1 MNQEQ
6 LMKVKIKYLEDRLT
20 TMEKSL
26 SRINNILGRFQM
38 TENQGFKDIGDDNG
52 NIAIITDERDKESK
66 DPFIKVMEQGEKDNR
81 HKDIDIYESVGGGF
95 DFDDEPKSKDNDNE
109 LI

>member
-1 MNQEQ
+1 MTQEQ
-6 LMKVKIKYLEDRLT
+6 LMKVKIKYLEDRIT

-38 TENQGFKDIGDDNG
+38 TENQEQGFKDLEDIKDHVSKVNIIDD
-52 NIAIITDERDKESK
+52 
-66 DPFIKVMEQGEKDNR
+66 
-81 HKDIDIYESVGGGF
+81 Y
-95 DFDDEPKSKDNDNE
+95 E

>member
-1 MNQEQ
+1 MSNQEQ

-38 TENQGFKDIGDDNG
+38 TENQEQGFNDIGDDNG
-52 NIAIITDERDKESK
+52 NTAIITKERE
-66 DPFIKVMEQGEKDNR
+66 
-81 HKDIDIYESVGGGF
+81 H
-95 DFDDEPKSKDNDNE
+95 E

>member
-1 MNQEQ
+1 MTQEQ
-6 LMKVKIKYLEDRLT
+6 LMKVKIKYLEDRIT

-38 TENQGFKDIGDDNG
+38 TENKEQGFKDI
-52 NIAIITDERDKESK
+52 
-66 DPFIKVMEQGEKDNR
+66 
-81 HKDIDIYESVGGGF
+81 DINESVGGGF
-95 DFDDEPKSKDNDNE
+95 SLDDDYE

>member
-6 LMKVKIKYLEDRLT
+6 LMKVKIKYLEDRIT

-38 TENQGFKDIGDDNG
+38 TENQEQGFKDID
-52 NIAIITDERDKESK
+52 T
-66 DPFIKVMEQGEKDNR
+66 
-81 HKDIDIYESVGGGF
+81 
-95 DFDDEPKSKDNDNE
+95 KSKDNGNE

>member
-1 MNQEQ
+1 MTQEQ
-6 LMKVKIKYLEDRLT
+6 LMKVKIKYLEDRIT

-38 TENQGFKDIGDDNG
+38 TE
-52 NIAIITDERDKESK
+52 DKEQSAFS
-66 DPFIKVMEQGEKDNR
+66 DLDIKNIRE
-81 HKDIDIYESVGGGF
+81 DIER
-95 DFDDEPKSKDNDNE
+95 E

>member
-1 MNQEQ
+1 MTQEQ

-38 TENQGFKDIGDDNG
+38 TENKEQGFKDI
-52 NIAIITDERDKESK
+52 ATKEH
-66 DPFIKVMEQGEKDNR
+66 D
-81 HKDIDIYESVGGGF
+81 Y
-95 DFDDEPKSKDNDNE
+95 E

>member
-6 LMKVKIKYLEDRLT
+6 LMKVKIKYLEDRIT

-38 TENQGFKDIGDDNG
+38 TENQEQGFKDL
-52 NIAIITDERDKESK
+52 
-66 DPFIKVMEQGEKDNR
+66 EQGESD
-81 HKDIDIYESVGGGF
+81 H
-95 DFDDEPKSKDNDNE
+95 E

>member
-6 LMKVKIKYLEDRLT
+6 LMKVKIKYLEDRIT

-26 SRINNILGRFQM
+26 SRINYILGRFQM
-38 TENQGFKDIGDDNG
+38 TEDNNQGFKDIEHLSKDNG
-52 NIAIITDERDKESK
+52 N
-66 DPFIKVMEQGEKDNR
+66 
-81 HKDIDIYESVGGGF
+81 
-95 DFDDEPKSKDNDNE
+95 E

>member
-1 MNQEQ
+1 MTQEQ

-26 SRINNILGRFQM
+26 GRINNILGRFQM
-38 TENQGFKDIGDDNG
+38 TENQEQGFKDLEDIKDHVSKVKIVGD
-52 NIAIITDERDKESK
+52 
-66 DPFIKVMEQGEKDNR
+66 
-81 HKDIDIYESVGGGF
+81 H
-95 DFDDEPKSKDNDNE
+95 E

>member
-1 MNQEQ
+1 MSTTRWERVMTQEQ
-6 LMKVKIKYLEDRLT
+6 LMKVKIKYLEDRIT

-38 TENQGFKDIGDDNG
+38 TE
-52 NIAIITDERDKESK
+52 DKESK
-66 DPFIKVMEQGEKDNR
+66 DPFIKVMEQGESDTFRDADTMEKD
-81 HKDIDIYESVGGGF
+81 H
-95 DFDDEPKSKDNDNE
+95 E

>member
-6 LMKVKIKYLEDRLT
+6 LMKVKIKYLEDRIT

-26 SRINNILGRFQM
+26 GRINKILGRFQM
-38 TENQGFKDIGDDNG
+38 TEGNDSGFKDIGELYQEDNG
-52 NIAIITDERDKESK
+52 
-66 DPFIKVMEQGEKDNR
+66 
-81 HKDIDIYESVGGGF
+81 H
-95 DFDDEPKSKDNDNE
+95 E

>member
-6 LMKVKIKYLEDRLT
+6 LMKVKIKYLEDRIT

-38 TENQGFKDIGDDNG
+38 TENKEQGFKDVVSKDNG
-52 NIAIITDERDKESK
+52 N
-66 DPFIKVMEQGEKDNR
+66 
-81 HKDIDIYESVGGGF
+81 
-95 DFDDEPKSKDNDNE
+95 E

>member
-26 SRINNILGRFQM
+26 SAINKVVGELQAVEYERDI
-38 TENQGFKDIGDDNG
+38 NQGFKDID
-52 NIAIITDERDKESK
+52 T
-66 DPFIKVMEQGEKDNR
+66 
-81 HKDIDIYESVGGGF
+81 
-95 DFDDEPKSKDNDNE
+95 KSKDNGHE